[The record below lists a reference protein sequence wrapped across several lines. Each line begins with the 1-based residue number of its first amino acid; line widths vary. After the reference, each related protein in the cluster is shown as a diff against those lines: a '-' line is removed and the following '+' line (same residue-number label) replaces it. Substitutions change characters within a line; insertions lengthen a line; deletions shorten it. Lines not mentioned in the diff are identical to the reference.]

1 MFEFFIAL
9 FGGLFYTGKILSDK
23 SKINKAEHDFNE
35 RAELDKAIRKDVE
48 ASYEQCEAVKNKLLS
63 GKFIDEVYK
72 ELEDDFKFVYGDDF
86 DITKGLYL
94 CKGQKMPSSMVT
106 TECRNR
112 KYYWAYNLLLSHQGK
127 ADWDAFAFGFIL
139 GGIQTV
145 EDDIRFC
152 QRIEQNL
159 NDNGVGLKLYLN
171 PKYSTYTKS
180 YDYSPCAK
188 YMVFEHQLVRKEI
201 GKRLW

>member
-23 SKINKAEHDFNE
+23 SKIDEAERDFNE
-35 RAELDKAIRKDVE
+35 SVELDKAIRKEVE
-48 ASYEQCEAVKNKLLS
+48 APADVVASVKQK
-63 GKFIDEVYK
+63 VYK
-72 ELEDDFKFVYGDDF
+72 TTFAELRNELKDDLMFVYGENYE
-86 DITKGLYL
+86 TV
-94 CKGQKMPSSMVT
+94 CKGIT
-106 TECRNR
+106 N
-112 KYYWAYNLLLSHQGK
+112 YWAYNLLLSHMGK
-127 ADWDAFAFGFIL
+127 ADWDAFAFGFQL
-139 GGIQTV
+139 GGEKTISN
-145 EDDIRFC
+145 DIKFC

-188 YMVFEHQLVRKEI
+188 HMVFEHKLFKKSL